1 MGANRCAPDRTS
13 LAHRSHTGVRV
24 GSHRAPSWFAGSAC
38 YSAAKLSVALSHG
51 AFVRGF
57 LNFDRETFWSFHF
70 GNFKFSFVY
79 VKKIMPT
86 KTFFLLISY
95 LLKKCLGGI

>member
-13 LAHRSHTGVRV
+13 LAHCSHTGVRV

-51 AFVRGF
+51 AFDRGF

-79 VKKIMPT
+79 VKKNHAH
-86 KTFFLLISY
+86 KNVLFAHLLFVE
-95 LLKKCLGGI
+95 KCLGGI